1 MVGYLYGEGVTG
13 FSEDTIW
20 WINIANGPV
29 STFLVLLTFNGTA
42 FTDCSWRGIWK
53 PEKPPSKAVVAELKM
68 LKEKAELKEAAA
80 LRDEA
85 LEELKTYRRLHRE
98 AAEEAKTILQS
109 AEVAAQRIRETA
121 EKNAI
126 TAVKRRE
133 QQADAKIKA
142 AEANL
147 VAELRERAAVLATAA
162 ATEIITSKLDKK
174 ASLALVDSAAAEI
187 EKLN

>member
-1 MVGYLYGEGVTG
+1 MEQGIVLESVWVAVGFIV
-13 FSEDTIW
+13 F
-20 WINIANGPV
+20 IALVWRKV
-29 STFLVLLTFNGTA
+29 STALGSML
-42 FTDCSWRGIWK
+42 DERS
-53 PEKPPSKAVVAELKM
+53 EKISS
-68 LKEKAELKEAAA
+68 ELKEAAA

-98 AAEEAKTILQS
+98 AAAEAETILQS

-174 ASLALVDSAAAEI
+174 ASLALVDSAAAEM